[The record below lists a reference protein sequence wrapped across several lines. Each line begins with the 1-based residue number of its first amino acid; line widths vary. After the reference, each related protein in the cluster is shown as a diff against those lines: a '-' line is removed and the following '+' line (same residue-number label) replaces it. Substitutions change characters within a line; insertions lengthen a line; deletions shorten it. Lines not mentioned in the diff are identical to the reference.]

1 MGLLDD
7 IRADLTEA
15 MKAKDK
21 LTVSTLRSVVAAVQE
36 AEVAGSAATTLD
48 DKQIQKVIAAHAKRR
63 VEAAE
68 AFEQGDRAEKA
79 ADERAE
85 LSVLE
90 QYLPQQLPENALVE
104 IVELV
109 MAEGDYSTMADM
121 GEAMKAVNGEVAG
134 RAEGRVVADLVKS
147 RLSCTQR
154 GRSPWLGF
162 FRHKTAQL
170 SLRLGAIQTPVTT
183 SPMSIYIGTSH
194 RS

>member
-48 DKQIQKVIAAHAKRR
+48 DKQIQKVIAAPAKRR

-104 IVELV
+104 IVERV
-109 MAEGDYSTMADM
+109 MAEGGYSTMAAM

-147 RLSCTQR
+147 RLS
-154 GRSPWLGF
+154 
-162 FRHKTAQL
+162 
-170 SLRLGAIQTPVTT
+170 
-183 SPMSIYIGTSH
+183 
-194 RS
+194 

>member
-48 DKQIQKVIAAHAKRR
+48 DKQIQKVIAAQAKRR

-104 IVELV
+104 IVERV

-147 RLSCTQR
+147 RWS
-154 GRSPWLGF
+154 
-162 FRHKTAQL
+162 
-170 SLRLGAIQTPVTT
+170 
-183 SPMSIYIGTSH
+183 
-194 RS
+194 

>member
-48 DKQIQKVIAAHAKRR
+48 DKQSQKVIAAQAKRR

-104 IVELV
+104 IVERV

-147 RLSCTQR
+147 RLS
-154 GRSPWLGF
+154 
-162 FRHKTAQL
+162 
-170 SLRLGAIQTPVTT
+170 
-183 SPMSIYIGTSH
+183 
-194 RS
+194 

>member
-36 AEVAGSAATTLD
+36 AEVAGSAAATLD
-48 DKQIQKVIAAHAKRR
+48 DQQIQKVIAAQAKRR

-104 IVELV
+104 IVERV

-147 RLSCTQR
+147 RLS
-154 GRSPWLGF
+154 
-162 FRHKTAQL
+162 
-170 SLRLGAIQTPVTT
+170 
-183 SPMSIYIGTSH
+183 
-194 RS
+194 

>member
-48 DKQIQKVIAAHAKRR
+48 DKQIQKVIAAQAKRR

-104 IVELV
+104 IVERV

-147 RLSCTQR
+147 LLS
-154 GRSPWLGF
+154 
-162 FRHKTAQL
+162 
-170 SLRLGAIQTPVTT
+170 
-183 SPMSIYIGTSH
+183 
-194 RS
+194 